1 MAFDGVTVYFLLIMS
16 EDGEIPFHRLQS
28 KRIAVLLTFSYYGI
42 RYPLKLNNEMY
53 PINFFITYL
62 FFLII
67 SAPFIFYSRQVPIE
81 KYAVI
86 GFSRYALPSVTL
98 LQGP

>member
-1 MAFDGVTVYFLLIMS
+1 MS

-42 RYPLKLNNEMY
+42 CKLLKLNNEMY
-53 PINFFITYL
+53 PINFFITFL

-81 KYAVI
+81 EYAVI
-86 GFSRYALPSVTL
+86 GFSRYDLPSITL

>member
-42 RYPLKLNNEMY
+42 RYLLKLKNEMY

-67 SAPFIFYSRQVPIE
+67 SAPFIFYSHQVPI
-81 KYAVI
+81 
-86 GFSRYALPSVTL
+86 
-98 LQGP
+98 